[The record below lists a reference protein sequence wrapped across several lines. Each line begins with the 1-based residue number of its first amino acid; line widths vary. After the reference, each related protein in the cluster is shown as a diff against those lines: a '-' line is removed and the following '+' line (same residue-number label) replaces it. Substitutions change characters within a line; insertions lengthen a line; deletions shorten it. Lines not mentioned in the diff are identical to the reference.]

1 MAKKKKT
8 KVHKVVDGQLLQMNK
23 SFNNLKMKQ
32 KEKIIGWI
40 YEEYKKYVSENEK
53 IPDFEGD
60 EQIINTVLDKINDAG
75 IWIPDYEIENYYKSK
90 KSKLN
95 TRLENEKKLKF
106 KAYVDFY
113 KSIIDQDRCAVV
125 ICNLEHEIIYMNP
138 AAIENYSKRGGEKLI
153 DQNLMDCHNVVSQEK
168 IRQVVEWFAES
179 PEHNLVYT
187 FYNEKQ
193 NKDVYMVALRSEG
206 KLIGY
211 YEKHEFRNKET
222 MKPYDLW

>member
-75 IWIPDYEIENYYKSK
+75 IWLPDYEIENYYKAK

-125 ICNLEHEIIYMNP
+125 ICNLEDEIIYMNT

-153 DQNLMDCHNVVSQEK
+153 GQNLMDCHNAVSQEK
-168 IRQVVEWFAES
+168 IRQVVEWFAEA

>member
-40 YEEYKKYVSENEK
+40 YEEYKKYVSENQK

-90 KSKLN
+90 KIKLN

-125 ICNLEHEIIYMNP
+125 ICNLEHEITYMNP
-138 AAIENYSKRGGEKLI
+138 AAIENYAKRGGEKLI
-153 DQNLMDCHNVVSQEK
+153 GQNLMDCHNTHN
-168 IRQVVEWFAES
+168 IILLIHHTGFAELNIIFL
-179 PEHNLVYT
+179 NLI
-187 FYNEKQ
+187 NISDK
-193 NKDVYMVALRSEG
+193 
-206 KLIGY
+206 
-211 YEKHEFRNKET
+211 
-222 MKPYDLW
+222 MK